1 MAGQTEST
9 SATSIAKASNGE
21 AIGPLLSGSYRKL
34 CNVNQSMMAMVLV
47 EVILV
52 SQQEGWSLE
61 GYLSTQQ

>member
-9 SATSIAKASNGE
+9 SATSIAMASNGE
-21 AIGPLLSGSYRKL
+21 AIGPLLSGSYGKL

-47 EVILV
+47 EVIFV